1 MIFSLVNIG
10 INKMIS
16 KIKHCTQ
23 EAFIKKIY
31 IVLSL
36 CNILLSNDTFSI
48 VAVDTLTG
56 QVGSAGA
63 SCIQG
68 SIIISDIHP
77 GLGAIHTQSYWN
89 ASNQNSASSLM
100 EQGYA
105 PQDIID
111 WLVEND
117 AQNNPTIRQYGVVDL
132 LNGGRSA
139 AFTGENCSDFKGH
152 KIGDTYAIQG
162 NILLGQ
168 SILDDMEE
176 AFLTQYGTFEE
187 KLMASLMAANVVG
200 ADTRC
205 TPYGT
210 PSISAFIRVSDP
222 NDYEDQ
228 LFMDINVNNAP
239 LTLNPLDSL
248 HVLYWDWKIEQYI
261 LGDIDFNRKVDILDI
276 LFLCDQVGSYQSIM
290 DHAFE
295 ASDMNMNGELEI
307 TDLYLLLFDIIGT
320 VGG

>member
-1 MIFSLVNIG
+1 MIYKVKQFAEKVS
-10 INKMIS
+10 
-16 KIKHCTQ
+16 
-23 EAFIKKIY
+23 IKKIC
-31 IVLSL
+31 IILSL
-36 CNILLSNDTFSI
+36 YNILLSNDTFSI

-89 ASNQNSASSLM
+89 ASNQDSASSLM

-222 NDYEDQ
+222 NDYDDQ

>member
-1 MIFSLVNIG
+1 MIC
-10 INKMIS
+10 
-16 KIKHCTQ
+16 KIKQFAENVSIKSICT
-23 EAFIKKIY
+23 I
-31 IVLSL
+31 LSL
-36 CNILLSNDTFSI
+36 FNILLPNDTFSI

-56 QVGSAGA
+56 QIGSAGA

-89 ASNQNSASSLM
+89 ASNQDSAASLM

-117 AQNNPTIRQYGVVDL
+117 AQNDPTIRQYGIVDL
-132 LNGGRSA
+132 LEGGRSA

-222 NDYEDQ
+222 NDYGDH

-248 HVLYWDWKIEQYI
+248 HVLYWDWKIGQYI
-261 LGDIDFNRKVDILDI
+261 LGDIDFNRKIDILDI
-276 LFLCDQVGSYQSIM
+276 LFLCDQISNYQSIM

-307 TDLYLLLFDIIGT
+307 TDIYLLLFDIIG
-320 VGG
+320 VIRG

>member
-1 MIFSLVNIG
+1 MKSIV
-10 INKMIS
+10 
-16 KIKHCTQ
+16 KHYTQ
-23 EAFIKKIY
+23 KVFIKKIY

-36 CNILLSNDTFSI
+36 CNIILSNDTFSI

-89 ASNQNSASSLM
+89 ASNQDSASSLM

-176 AFLTQYGTFEE
+176 AFLSQYGTFEE

-276 LFLCDQVGSYQSIM
+276 LFLCDQVSSYQSIM

-320 VGG
+320 VGE

>member
-1 MIFSLVNIG
+1 MIY
-10 INKMIS
+10 
-16 KIKHCTQ
+16 KIKQFAENVSIKSICT
-23 EAFIKKIY
+23 I
-31 IVLSL
+31 LSL
-36 CNILLSNDTFSI
+36 FNILLPNDTFSI

-56 QVGSAGA
+56 QIGSAGA

-89 ASNQNSASSLM
+89 ASNQDSASSLM

-117 AQNNPTIRQYGVVDL
+117 AQNDPTIRQYGIVDL
-132 LNGGRSA
+132 LEGGRSA

-222 NDYEDQ
+222 NDYGDH
-228 LFMDINVNNAP
+228 LFLDINVNNAP

-261 LGDIDFNRKVDILDI
+261 LGDIDFNRKIDILDI
-276 LFLCDQVGSYQSIM
+276 LFLCDQISNYQSII

-307 TDLYLLLFDIIGT
+307 TDLYLLLFDIIG
-320 VGG
+320 VIGG

>member
-1 MIFSLVNIG
+1 MKKILILFSL
-10 INKMIS
+10 S
-16 KIKHCTQ
+16 Q
-23 EAFIKKIY
+23 
-31 IVLSL
+31 
-36 CNILLSNDTFSI
+36 ILLSDDTFSI
-48 VAVDTLTG
+48 VAVDTMTG

-68 SIIISDIHP
+68 SIIISDMHP

-89 ASNQNSASSLM
+89 AINQDSASSLM
-100 EQGYA
+100 EQGYS
-105 PQDIID
+105 PQEIID
-111 WLVEND
+111 WLVDND
-117 AQNNPTIRQYGVVDL
+117 AQNDPTIRQYGAVDL
-132 LNGGRSA
+132 INGGRSA

-168 SILDDMEE
+168 SILDNMEE

-210 PSISAFIRVSDP
+210 PSISAFIRVSNSD
-222 NDYEDQ
+222 NSEDS
-228 LFMDINVNNAP
+228 LFMDINVDNAP

-248 HVLYWDWKIEQYI
+248 HVLYWNWKIEHYI
-261 LGDIDFNRKVDILDI
+261 LGDVDFNRDVDILDI
-276 LFLCDQVGSYQSIM
+276 LSLCDHIGNFQSIM

-295 ASDMNMNGELEI
+295 AADMNMNGDLEI
-307 TDLYLLLFDIIGT
+307 TDLYLLLYDIIGIT
-320 VGG
+320 GG

>member
-1 MIFSLVNIG
+1 MIYKVKQYDQKVS
-10 INKMIS
+10 
-16 KIKHCTQ
+16 
-23 EAFIKKIY
+23 IKKIC
-31 IVLSL
+31 IILSL

-56 QVGSAGA
+56 QIGSAGA

-89 ASNQNSASSLM
+89 ASNQDSASSLM

-117 AQNNPTIRQYGVVDL
+117 AQNDPTIRQYGVVDL
-132 LNGGRSA
+132 LEGGRSA

-222 NDYEDQ
+222 NDYGDN
-228 LFMDINVNNAP
+228 LFLDINVNNAP

-248 HVLYWDWKIEQYI
+248 HVLYRDWKIEQYI
-261 LGDIDFNRKVDILDI
+261 LGDIDFNRKIDILDI
-276 LFLCDQVGSYQSIM
+276 LFLCDQISNYQSII

-307 TDLYLLLFDIIGT
+307 TDLYLLLFDIIGII
-320 VGG
+320 GG

>member
-1 MIFSLVNIG
+1 MIYKVKQYAQKVS
-10 INKMIS
+10 
-16 KIKHCTQ
+16 
-23 EAFIKKIY
+23 IKKIC
-31 IVLSL
+31 IILSL

-56 QVGSAGA
+56 QIGSAGA

-89 ASNQNSASSLM
+89 ASNQDNASSLM

-117 AQNNPTIRQYGVVDL
+117 AQNDPTIRQYGVVDL
-132 LNGGRSA
+132 LEGGRSA

-222 NDYEDQ
+222 NDYEDH
-228 LFMDINVNNAP
+228 LFLDINVDNAP

-248 HVLYWDWKIEQYI
+248 HVLYWDWKIDQYI
-261 LGDIDFNRKVDILDI
+261 LGDIDFNRKIDILDI
-276 LFLCDQVGSYQSIM
+276 LFLCDQISNYQSII

-307 TDLYLLLFDIIGT
+307 TDLYLLLFDIIG
-320 VGG
+320 VIGG

>member
-1 MIFSLVNIG
+1 MIYKVKQYARKVS
-10 INKMIS
+10 
-16 KIKHCTQ
+16 
-23 EAFIKKIY
+23 IKKVGI
-31 IVLSL
+31 ILSF

-89 ASNQNSASSLM
+89 ASNQDSASSLM
-100 EQGYA
+100 EQGYE

-117 AQNNPTIRQYGVVDL
+117 AQNDPTIRQYGVVDL
-132 LNGGRSA
+132 LEGGRSA

-222 NDYEDQ
+222 NDYGDN
-228 LFMDINVNNAP
+228 LFLDINVNNAP

-261 LGDIDFNRKVDILDI
+261 LGDIDFNRKIDILDI
-276 LFLCDQVGSYQSIM
+276 LFLCDQISNYQSII

-307 TDLYLLLFDIIGT
+307 TDLYLLLFDIIG
-320 VGG
+320 VIGG

>member
-1 MIFSLVNIG
+1 MIYKVKQYAQKVS
-10 INKMIS
+10 
-16 KIKHCTQ
+16 
-23 EAFIKKIY
+23 IKKIC
-31 IVLSL
+31 IILSL

-56 QVGSAGA
+56 QIGSAGA

-89 ASNQNSASSLM
+89 ASNQDSASSLM

-117 AQNNPTIRQYGVVDL
+117 AQNDPTIRQYGVVDL
-132 LNGGRSA
+132 LEGGRSA

-222 NDYEDQ
+222 NDYADH
-228 LFMDINVNNAP
+228 LYMDINVDNAP

-261 LGDIDFNRKVDILDI
+261 LGDIDFNRKIDILDI
-276 LFLCDQVGSYQSIM
+276 LFLCDQISNYQSII

-307 TDLYLLLFDIIGT
+307 TDLYLLLFDIIG
-320 VGG
+320 VIGG

>member
-1 MIFSLVNIG
+1 MKSIVKHYTQRIFV
-10 INKMIS
+10 
-16 KIKHCTQ
+16 
-23 EAFIKKIY
+23 KKIY

-36 CNILLSNDTFSI
+36 GNILLSNDTFSI

-89 ASNQNSASSLM
+89 SSNQDNASSLM

-105 PQDIID
+105 PQEIID
-111 WLVEND
+111 WLVQND
-117 AQNNPTIRQYGVVDL
+117 AQNDPTIRQYGVVDL
-132 LNGGRSA
+132 LDGGRSA
-139 AFTGENCSDFKGH
+139 AFTGGNCSDFKGH
-152 KIGDTYAIQG
+152 KIGETYAIQG

-222 NDYEDQ
+222 NDYEGQ

-248 HVLYWDWKIEQYI
+248 HVLYWNWKIEQYI

-276 LFLCDQVGSYQSIM
+276 LFLCDQVSSYQSIM

>member
-1 MIFSLVNIG
+1 MIYKVKQFAEKVS
-10 INKMIS
+10 
-16 KIKHCTQ
+16 
-23 EAFIKKIY
+23 IKKIC
-31 IVLSL
+31 IILSL
-36 CNILLSNDTFSI
+36 YNILLSNDTFSI

-56 QVGSAGA
+56 QIGSAGA

-68 SIIISDIHP
+68 SIVISDIHP
-77 GLGAIHTQSYWN
+77 GLGAIHTQSNWN
-89 ASNQNSASSLM
+89 ASNLDSASSLM

-117 AQNNPTIRQYGVVDL
+117 AQNDPTIRQYGIVDL
-132 LNGGRSA
+132 LEGGRSA

-222 NDYEDQ
+222 NDYADH
-228 LFMDINVNNAP
+228 LYMDINVDNAP

-248 HVLYWDWKIEQYI
+248 HVLYWDWKIQQYI
-261 LGDIDFNRKVDILDI
+261 LGDIDFNRKIDILDI
-276 LFLCDQVGSYQSIM
+276 LFLCDQVSNYQSIM

-295 ASDMNMNGELEI
+295 ASDINMNGELEI
-307 TDLYLLLFDIIGT
+307 TDLYLLLFDIIGLI
-320 VGG
+320 GG

>member
-1 MIFSLVNIG
+1 MCIRDS
-10 INKMIS
+10 
-16 KIKHCTQ
+16 
-23 EAFIKKIY
+23 
-31 IVLSL
+31 
-36 CNILLSNDTFSI
+36 
-48 VAVDTLTG
+48 TLTG
-56 QVGSAGA
+56 QIGSAGA

-89 ASNQNSASSLM
+89 ASNQDSASSLM
-100 EQGYA
+100 EQGYE

-117 AQNNPTIRQYGVVDL
+117 AQNDPTIRQYGIVDL
-132 LNGGRSA
+132 LEGGRSA

-200 ADTRC
+200 ADTR
-205 TPYGT
+205 
-210 PSISAFIRVSDP
+210 
-222 NDYEDQ
+222 
-228 LFMDINVNNAP
+228 L
-239 LTLNPLDSL
+239 SL
-248 HVLYWDWKIEQYI
+248 IHI
-261 LGDIDFNRKVDILDI
+261 
-276 LFLCDQVGSYQSIM
+276 
-290 DHAFE
+290 
-295 ASDMNMNGELEI
+295 
-307 TDLYLLLFDIIGT
+307 
-320 VGG
+320 

>member
-1 MIFSLVNIG
+1 MIYKVKQFAEKVS
-10 INKMIS
+10 
-16 KIKHCTQ
+16 
-23 EAFIKKIY
+23 IKKIC
-31 IVLSL
+31 IILSL
-36 CNILLSNDTFSI
+36 YNILLSNDTFSI

-56 QVGSAGA
+56 QIGSAGA

-89 ASNQNSASSLM
+89 ASNQDSASSLM

-320 VGG
+320 VGR

>member
-1 MIFSLVNIG
+1 MKSIL
-10 INKMIS
+10 
-16 KIKHCTQ
+16 KHYTQ
-23 EAFIKKIY
+23 KVFIKKVY

-36 CNILLSNDTFSI
+36 CNILFSNDTFSI

-89 ASNQNSASSLM
+89 ASNQDSASSLM

-248 HVLYWDWKIEQYI
+248 HVLYWDWKVEQYI

-276 LFLCDQVGSYQSIM
+276 LFLCDQIGSYQSIM

>member
-1 MIFSLVNIG
+1 MKSIV
-10 INKMIS
+10 
-16 KIKHCTQ
+16 KHYTQ
-23 EAFIKKIY
+23 KVFIKKIY
-31 IVLSL
+31 MVLSL

-89 ASNQNSASSLM
+89 ASNQDSASSLM

-276 LFLCDQVGSYQSIM
+276 LFLCDQVSSYQSIM

-307 TDLYLLLFDIIGT
+307 TDVYLLLFDIIGT